1 MKNNHQT
8 KMKVEVITRKSK
20 DKWTPLDDVR
30 VFEWRLGEKGVK
42 SKDWQKRPAL
52 ARLNNVII
60 HSAPRT
66 IIVGSFTGFYWSYV
80 KKAGLIGDGICLSEQ
95 KDKNRELVGMK
106 KYNPRYFYLARR
118 THRNKEVM

>member
-66 IIVGSFTGFYWSYV
+66 IIVVFFITPLDHLSFSSWSYY
-80 KKAGLIGDGICLSEQ
+80 LLLCLTGST
-95 KDKNRELVGMK
+95 DYAIL
-106 KYNPRYFYLARR
+106 LL
-118 THRNKEVM
+118 